1 MKVAG
6 LIDNAGSIVQNGVEN
21 RAQFDEAMSL
31 YGELVCQ
38 AAKAAAAS
46 KLLGELVKGLGALT
60 AEYAIGHKAV
70 FTEPLTDFKD
80 GVRNGVVDV
89 DGKQYRLTVSLGD
102 PKRIS
107 GANMTQE
114 FLKRLPEGWCKS
126 SLKLN
131 VGALAD
137 VDEKTLAK
145 HDIKRDEV
153 GKWSTVERAA

>member
-1 MKVAG
+1 MKVQE

-21 RAQFDEAMSL
+21 RAQFDDAMSL

-60 AEYAIGHKAV
+60 AEYAIDHKSV
-70 FTEPLTDFKD
+70 FTEPLTEIKD
-80 GVRNGVVDV
+80 GVKNGIVEV
-89 DGKQYRLTVSLGD
+89 GETQYRLTVSLGD

-107 GANMTQE
+107 GANFTQD

>member
-6 LIDNAGSIVQNGVEN
+6 LIDNAGSIVKNGVEN

>member
-1 MKVAG
+1 MKVQE
-6 LIDNAGSIVQNGVEN
+6 LIDNAGSIVENGVEN

-38 AAKAAAAS
+38 AAKAAAAE
-46 KLLGELVKGLGALT
+46 KLLGGLVKALGALT
-60 AEYAIGHKAV
+60 AEYAISHKTV
-70 FTEPLTDFKD
+70 FTEPLTEIKD

-89 DGKQYRLTVSLGD
+89 SGKQYRLTVSLGD

-107 GANMTQE
+107 GANFTQD
-114 FLKRLPEGWCKS
+114 FLKRLPEAWCKS

-145 HDIKRDEV
+145 HDIKRDEKGV
-153 GKWSTVERAA
+153 WSPVERAA

>member
-1 MKVAG
+1 MKVQE

>member
-1 MKVAG
+1 MKVQD
-6 LIDNAGSIVQNGVEN
+6 LIDNAGSIVENGVEN

-60 AEYAIGHKAV
+60 AEYAIDHKSV
-70 FTEPLTDFKD
+70 FTEPLTEIKD

-107 GANMTQE
+107 GANMTQD
-114 FLKRLPEGWCKS
+114 FLKRLPESWCSS

-145 HDIKRDEV
+145 HDLERKEV
-153 GKWSTVERAA
+153 GKWSLAERAA

>member
-1 MKVAG
+1 MKVQE

-60 AEYAIGHKAV
+60 AEYAIDHKSV
-70 FTEPLTDFKD
+70 FTEPLTEIKD

>member
-1 MKVAG
+1 MKVQD
-6 LIDNAGSIVQNGVEN
+6 LIDNAGSIIENGVEN
-21 RAQFDEAMSL
+21 RAQFDDAMLL
-31 YGELVCQ
+31 YGNLVRE
-38 AAKAAAAS
+38 AARAAAAE
-46 KLLGELVKGLGALT
+46 KLLGELVEGVGALT
-60 AEYAIGHKAV
+60 AEYAIDHKSV
-70 FTEPLTDFKD
+70 FTEPLTEIKD

-89 DGKQYRLTVSLGD
+89 NGKQYRLTVSRGN
-102 PKRIS
+102 PKRVS
-107 GANMTQE
+107 GANMTQD
-114 FLKRLPEGWCKS
+114 FLKRLPESWCSS

>member
-1 MKVAG
+1 MKVAD

-46 KLLGELVKGLGALT
+46 KLLVELVKGIGALT

-70 FTEPLTDFKD
+70 FTEPLTEIKD
-80 GVRNGVVDV
+80 GVKNGIVEV
-89 DGKQYRLTVSLGD
+89 GETQYRLTVSLGD

-107 GANMTQE
+107 GSNMTQD
-114 FLKRLPEGWCKS
+114 FLKRLPETWCKS

-145 HDIKRDEV
+145 HDIKRDEKGV
-153 GKWSTVERAA
+153 WSLVERAA

>member
-1 MKVAG
+1 MKVQE
-6 LIDNAGSIVQNGVEN
+6 LIDNAGSIVENGVEN

-46 KLLGELVKGLGALT
+46 KLLGELVRGVGALT
-60 AEYAIGHKAV
+60 AEYAFSHKTV
-70 FTEPLTDFKD
+70 FTEPLTEIKD

-89 DGKQYRLTVSLGD
+89 SGKQYRLTVSLGD

-107 GANMTQE
+107 GANFTQD
-114 FLKRLPEGWCKS
+114 FLKRLPEAWCKS

-145 HDIKRDEV
+145 HDIKRDEKGV
-153 GKWSTVERAA
+153 WSPVERAA

>member
-1 MKVAG
+1 MKVQE
-6 LIDNAGSIVQNGVEN
+6 LIDNAGSIIENGVEN

-60 AEYAIGHKAV
+60 AEYAIGHKTV
-70 FTEPLTDFKD
+70 FTEPLTEIKD

-89 DGKQYRLTVSLGD
+89 DGKQYRLTVSLGK
-102 PKRIS
+102 PKRVS
-107 GANMTQE
+107 GANMTQD
-114 FLKRLPEGWCKS
+114 FLKRLPESWCSS

-145 HDIKRDEV
+145 HDLERKEV
-153 GKWSTVERAA
+153 GKWWLIEREV

>member
-1 MKVAG
+1 MKVQE
-6 LIDNAGSIVQNGVEN
+6 LIDDAGSIVKNGVEN

-31 YGELVCQ
+31 YGELGCQ
-38 AAKAAAAS
+38 AAKAAAAE
-46 KLLGELVKGLGALT
+46 KLLGGLVKALGALT
-60 AEYAIGHKAV
+60 AEYAIGHKSV
-70 FTEPLTDFKD
+70 FTEPLTEIKD
-80 GVRNGVVDV
+80 GVKNGIVEVNET
-89 DGKQYRLTVSLGD
+89 QYRLTVSLGD

-107 GANMTQE
+107 GSNMTQD

>member
-1 MKVAG
+1 MKVQD
-6 LIDNAGSIVQNGVEN
+6 LIDNAGSIIENGVEN
-21 RAQFDEAMSL
+21 RAQFDDAMLL
-31 YGELVCQ
+31 YGNLVRE
-38 AAKAAAAS
+38 AARAAAAS
-46 KLLGELVKGLGALT
+46 KLLGELVVGIGSLT
-60 AEYAIGHKAV
+60 AEYAIDHKSV
-70 FTEPLTDFKD
+70 FTEPLTEFKD

-89 DGKQYRLTVSLGD
+89 NGKQYRLTVSRGN

-107 GANMTQE
+107 GANMTQD
-114 FLKRLPEGWCKS
+114 FLKRLPESWCSS

-145 HDIKRDEV
+145 HDIKRDEI

>member
-6 LIDNAGSIVQNGVEN
+6 LIDNAGSIVKNGVEN

-70 FTEPLTDFKD
+70 FTEPLTEIKD
-80 GVRNGVVDV
+80 GVRNGIVEVNET
-89 DGKQYRLTVSLGD
+89 QYRLTVSLGD

>member
-1 MKVAG
+1 MKVQD
-6 LIDNAGSIVQNGVEN
+6 LIDNAGSIIENGVEN
-21 RAQFDEAMSL
+21 RAQFDEAMTL
-31 YGELVCQ
+31 YGDLVRE
-38 AAKAAAAS
+38 AARAVAAS

-70 FTEPLTDFKD
+70 FTEPLTEIKD
-80 GVRNGVVDV
+80 GVKNGIVEV
-89 DGKQYRLTVSLGD
+89 GETQYRLTVSLGD

-107 GANMTQE
+107 GSNMTQD
-114 FLKRLPEGWCKS
+114 FLKRLPEAWCKS

-145 HDIKRDEV
+145 HDIKRDEKGV
-153 GKWSTVERAA
+153 WSLVERAA